1 MKYYIQE
8 EKVFADLSNTLLEW
22 SPGQVIA
29 TGMDPAIFQRL
40 YKDEYRGAILQGYT
54 PEQAQMKAAAVATAD
69 FLGGQAVSSVISA
82 PENLGHATSVG
93 TAGITSPITSLG
105 ASGLNIAANSI
116 AGDMSAAFVG
126 NWFDKKYGKGKH
138 DPDGEKK
145 YEFSQAELDAV
156 PYDDTMVGNFITAG
170 GALDQDKIIQ
180 NINSSIGVGNL
191 LPKGKEFRQWAKD
204 NGYPE
209 WVGNIFDANRTKE
222 EEKADATKQRED
234 LGVKEAPG
242 GGYVVDDQQ
251 YTADSDYGAETDK
264 AYDKRMKEARKL
276 ADKLNQQLID
286 KGFRP
291 KGWKPQPLGSQ
302 PPAQQPPAQQPESE
316 VQQTQPTNNN
326 TPPVPSPLQHP
337 DQGPGPRVGPPP
349 QNPGVTP
356 PPDTPG
362 TPGTPTPAEPAQQPQ
377 AQNNGAEQKPEQQA
391 QPQADPGESEA
402 QQQKNLT
409 PMQQWAQ
416 KYPHLAQRLKP
427 GQTGYDEVKDMKV
440 VQNAKQPTAGGIE
453 RRTAGPLIKPD
464 KTAQQNAAKVKQELQ
479 QARQNVDRAQQTQQR
494 VATQNAQRAQD
505 ERTPTDPI
513 MRAASKVRDAGQKY
527 GDKAF
532 STTLRPQK
540 GFEPLTKKKIG
551 DPLGESLDGLM
562 DYLLD

>member
-40 YKDEYRGAILQGYT
+40 YKDEYRAAILQGYT
-54 PEQAQMKAAAVATAD
+54 PELARQKAAAVASAD
-69 FLGGQAVSSVISA
+69 FLGGQAASTFVGSGL
-82 PENLGHATSVG
+82 ENLGHTATAGSAGLLAPVTSVG
-93 TAGITSPITSLG
+93 G
-105 ASGLNIAANSI
+105 AAANMYINSVG
-116 AGDMSAAFVG
+116 GDMAAAMVG
-126 NWFDKKYGKGKH
+126 NWYDKKHKKGKYH
-138 DPDGEKK
+138 PDGEKA
-145 YEFSQAELDAV
+145 YEFDQAELDAV
-156 PYDDTMVGNFITAG
+156 PFDDSMWGNIVTAG
-170 GALDQDKIIQ
+170 GALDQDKIIET
-180 NINSSIGVGNL
+180 INQGIGVGNL
-191 LPKGKEFRQWAKD
+191 LPKGGEAQKWMED
-204 NGYPE
+204 NGIPS
-209 WVGNIFDANRTKE
+209 WVPNIFAGNRTRQQE
-222 EEKADATKQRED
+222 REDATAQREQ

-242 GGYVVDDQQ
+242 GGYVVDDTQ
-251 YTADSDYGAETDK
+251 YTEADERYGAETDK
-264 AYDKRMKEARKL
+264 AYDQRMKDAKKL

-291 KGWKPQPLGSQ
+291 KGWTPQPLGSQ
-302 PPAQQPPAQQPESE
+302 PPAQEAPPAPELPP
-316 VQQTQPTNNN
+316 PTTGPNA
-326 TPPVPSPLQHP
+326 VPSPQQP
-337 DQGPGPRVGPPP
+337 ADQGPGPRVGPPP

-453 RRTAGPLIKPD
+453 RRTAGQLIKPD

-479 QARQNVDRAQQTQQR
+479 QARQNVDRAQQTQQQ

-513 MRAASKVRDAGQKY
+513 MRAASRVRDAGQKY

-551 DPLGESLDGLM
+551 DPLGESLDGFM